1 MVVLNEIIY
10 IQSRGIAPEDDYCW
24 LKIED
29 TNQLV
34 AIPQILN
41 QLGLVSLV
49 DSQMFSLVLARHQQY
64 FILLITGLEATPG
77 EVDFMGRKIRN
88 SLVWMSPEEATIRA
102 LTVAALQGKLANPVE
117 ETISREVNPKQS
129 FTANPQKLHSLID
142 LVSLDYYH
150 NSYSAC
156 QLGNN
161 CESLRQQL
169 ALEIQAN
176 CLPTNHEL
184 LIVITTIKSAS
195 DLEKLKVWRGLSN
208 RIEATALITTKSKE
222 KKTLLKTAVIA
233 TVTIII
239 LTFLLIL

>member
-1 MVVLNEIIY
+1 MTIY

-29 TNQLV
+29 ANQVV

-41 QLGLVSLV
+41 QLGLVSLI

-64 FILLITGLEATPG
+64 FILLVTGLEATPG

-88 SLVWMSPEEATIRA
+88 SLVWMSSQEATIRV
-102 LTVAALQGKLANPVE
+102 LTVAALQGKLANPLE
-117 ETISREVNPKQS
+117 DAISREVNPTQS
-129 FTANPQKLHSLID
+129 FTVNTQKLRNLID
-142 LVSLDYYH
+142 LVSVESCH

-156 QLGNN
+156 QLANN

-176 CLPTNHEL
+176 YLPTNHDW
-184 LIVITTIKSAS
+184 LIVITTIKSAQ

-208 RIEATALITTKSKE
+208 RIQATELTATTKPPE
-222 KKTLLKTAVIA
+222 KKTLFQTAVIA

-239 LTFLLIL
+239 LTVFLIL